1 MHTLLTQTFCLMC
14 NMQELYLYENNIGDI
29 GVEALAKAA
38 AGGALASCQ
47 KLFLNQNQIGD
58 SGVEALAQACA
69 GGAMAHLNDLY
80 LQNNPVS
87 DETKGTMRTA
97 MSKRSG
103 QVHF

>member
-1 MHTLLTQTFCLMC
+1 MC
-14 NMQELYLYENNIGDI
+14 NMQELGLMMNQIGDA

-38 AGGALASCQ
+38 AGGA
-47 KLFLNQNQIGD
+47 
-58 SGVEALAQACA
+58 
-69 GGAMAHLNDLY
+69 MAHLNNLY